1 MDFLLLFVLLGLS
14 AAFSGTETAFFSL
27 SKVEIAR
34 LEAGSRR
41 TGSRVVSLI
50 RRPHD
55 LLSALLIGNLLVN
68 TAASIVATSICLRW
82 FGARGLAVAVVA
94 TTLALLVLGEI
105 TPKLLALRFRG
116 TWTVMAQGP
125 LSLWLTLNTP
135 LVRTLGRAI
144 EALLVRLP
152 WDRAGTRTLTTDE
165 LEAACDLAVADG
177 TLSETE
183 GHSLARLLRLED
195 LDVGDI
201 MTPRT
206 SVVTLRRGIS
216 LAELLEVAR
225 RSGYNRYPV
234 LPVEGHR
241 PEGLFHLK
249 ELLSRDGDGA
259 PLDGPLRPLYF
270 VPESKGVA
278 ALLAEMRRGAGH
290 LAAVVDEHGDFAG
303 IVTMADC
310 LQALLG
316 QVADTALHDVELV
329 PLGDG
334 RWVIDGR
341 TDLRVLEEVVGL
353 KLPPSRDYVTVTGF
367 LMARL
372 GRVLQPGDRVTL
384 PAARLTVLEMTDHRV
399 ERIQVTL
406 RSEPEVET

>member
-41 TGSRVVSLI
+41 TGHRVVSLI
-50 RRPHD
+50 RRPHH

-68 TAASIVATSICLRW
+68 TAASIVATSVCLRW
-82 FGARGLAVAVVA
+82 FGARGLVIAVAA

-152 WDRAGTRTLTTDE
+152 WDRAGTRALTTDE

-195 LDVGDI
+195 LDVGEI
-201 MTPRT
+201 MTPRP

-234 LPVEGHR
+234 LPEEGHR

-249 ELLSRDGDGA
+249 ELLSREGDAG
-259 PLDGPLRPLYF
+259 PLDGPLRPLHF

-290 LAAVVDEHGDFAG
+290 LAAVVDEHGVFAG

-353 KLPPSRDYVTVTGF
+353 KLPPNRDYVTVTGF
-367 LMARL
+367 IMARL

-406 RSEPEVET
+406 RSEPEVEA